1 MGRKIVRH
9 SLVDTEHQENQW
21 ALWAFLRQ
29 GTTTANLVSDKD
41 ASTLHQIK
49 KDWIKIGLSGG
60 ILPYL
65 KRGGGTILSYIQKL
79 FP

>member
-29 GTTTANLVSDKD
+29 GTTTVNLVSDKD
-41 ASTLHQIK
+41 ASTLHQIELY
-49 KDWIKIGLSGG
+49 WIKIALGG
-60 ILPYL
+60 
-65 KRGGGTILSYIQKL
+65 
-79 FP
+79 